1 VPVVVDIINCSFYV
15 YSIGASDRIKNI
27 TPVIQ
32 KHWKLFQ
39 SQVIRKETSLKKKA
53 TYQQSVR
60 GHSGRLRPGQLL
72 LLAMLTGGMA
82 FGQITSPQADAV
94 KALSYPTYTSE
105 NQLFVFYQTG
115 DSTHPG
121 SLTATGP
128 TTGSFDFIWTK
139 YDPDTD
145 GFTIPVAAET
155 GVAGSTVIDLNDGGY
170 RVQISDGLDTDTSFI
185 GWVMLNDLRV
195 WTEKDANGELESF
208 RSGCGDGNYIIIA
221 GGVEIDTFYYYDPV
235 SHNRILYPN
244 DFDILWTSDNPDLT
258 IYNPRN
264 KDAMGANYSNAPPY
278 KDTYYI
284 LSATDSTGMTEVDSV
299 LYVTKHTKAEFTV
312 EYLDKV
318 TMDWEADLGTE
329 WGAEKGSMD
338 APLTARF
345 FNESL
350 NGSEFT
356 WVYIDSTNE
365 ETGLNNKEI
374 DPTTDINFE
383 PEFTYYTANRYYY
396 PYLVSES
403 DAGCIDTFRLEDGI
417 RVVPSQL
424 LIPNVFTPNGDG
436 KNDEF
441 KFKHQSLKEC
451 RITISDRGGRVVY
464 RKKIDNIYD
473 WEGWRGTILNS
484 DRPAPEGQYYYVVEG
499 LGYDNVE
506 YKDPNYF
513 EQRKINRQQGDG
525 SGTSGTGN
533 GDEPS
538 QLNIYTGW
546 LYLFRKTG
554 SF

>member
-1 VPVVVDIINCSFYV
+1 MQRRY
-15 YSIGASDRIKNI
+15 
-27 TPVIQ
+27 
-32 KHWKLFQ
+32 L
-39 SQVIRKETSLKKKA
+39 
-53 TYQQSVR
+53 
-60 GHSGRLRPGQLL
+60 SGRPLLGHRLL
-72 LLAMLTGGMA
+72 LLAFLTGGAA

-94 KALSYPTYTSE
+94 KTLSYTTFTLES
-105 NQLFVFYQTG
+105 QLFVFYQSDG
-115 DSTHPG
+115 NYRPG

-128 TTGSFDFIWTK
+128 AAGSFDFVWTK
-139 YDPDTD
+139 YDPEAD
-145 GFTIPVAAET
+145 GFTIPVSAENNVT
-155 GVAGSTVIDLNDGGY
+155 GLTITGLDDGGY
-170 RVQISDGLDTDTSFI
+170 RVQVSNGVDTDTSFI
-185 GWVMLNDLRV
+185 AWVMLNNLLV
-195 WTEKDANGELESF
+195 KTEKDANGELKSF
-208 RSGCGDGNYIIIA
+208 RSGCSDGNYIIIA

-264 KDAMGANYSNAPPY
+264 KDAMRSNYSNAPPY

-284 LSATDSTGMTEVDSV
+284 LSASDSTGMTEVDSV
-299 LYVTKHTKAEFTV
+299 LYITKHTKAEFTV
-312 EYLDKV
+312 EYQDKV
-318 TMDWEADLGTE
+318 TLEWEPDLGTE

-356 WVYIDSTNE
+356 WVYFDTTNE
-365 ETGLNNKEI
+365 ETGLNYKEF
-374 DPTTDINFE
+374 DVTTDLNFQ

-396 PYLVSES
+396 PYLVSKS
-403 DAGCIDTFRLEDGI
+403 DAGCVDTFLLEDGI
-417 RVVPSQL
+417 RVMPSQL

-464 RKKIDNIYD
+464 RKKIDNIYE
-473 WEGWRGTILNS
+473 WEGWRGTILNT

-499 LGYDNVE
+499 LGYDNVQ
-506 YKDPNYF
+506 YRDPNFF
-513 EQRKINRQQGDG
+513 EQRKINRQLGGGTG
-525 SGTSGTGN
+525 SGGTGSGGTGS

-546 LYLFRKTG
+546 LYLFRETG
-554 SF
+554 RY

>member
-1 VPVVVDIINCSFYV
+1 MCLQKIICLQRSC
-15 YSIGASDRIKNI
+15 
-27 TPVIQ
+27 
-32 KHWKLFQ
+32 L
-39 SQVIRKETSLKKKA
+39 
-53 TYQQSVR
+53 
-60 GHSGRLRPGQLL
+60 SGRVQLRWQLL
-72 LLAMLTGGMA
+72 LLALLTGGTA
-82 FGQITSPQADAV
+82 FGQIVSPQADATRL
-94 KALSYPTYTSE
+94 LSYTTHTGKDP
-105 NQLFVFYQTG
+105 LFVFYQSYG
-115 DSTHPG
+115 NHRPG

-128 TTGSFDFIWTK
+128 AAGNFDFVWMK
-139 YDPDTD
+139 YDPDAD
-145 GFTIPVAAET
+145 DFTIPVEAES
-155 GVAGSTVIDLNDGGY
+155 GVTALTINGLDDGGY
-170 RVQISDGLDTDTSFI
+170 RVQISNGVDTDTSFI
-185 GWVMLNDLRV
+185 AWVMLNDLLV
-195 WTEKDANGELESF
+195 KTEKDANGELESF
-208 RSGCGDGNYIIIA
+208 RSGCSDGNYIIIA
-221 GGVEIDTFYYYDPV
+221 GSVEIDTFYYYDPV
-235 SHNRILYPN
+235 SHEQILYPN

-278 KDTYYI
+278 KDTYYM
-284 LSATDSTGMTEVDSV
+284 LSATDSTGMKDVDSV
-299 LYVTKHTKAEFTV
+299 LYITKHTKAEFKV
-312 EYLDKV
+312 EYLDKI
-318 TMDWEADLGTE
+318 TLEWDPDLGTE

-356 WVYIDSTNE
+356 WVYFDTTNE
-365 ETGLNNKEI
+365 ETGINYKEF
-374 DPTTDINFE
+374 DVTTDINFQ
-383 PEFTYYTANRYYY
+383 PEFTYNTANRYYY

-403 DAGCIDTFRLEDGI
+403 AAGCVDTFRLEDGI

-464 RKKIDNIYD
+464 REKIDNIYE

-506 YKDPNYF
+506 YRDPNYF
-513 EQRKINRQQGDG
+513 EQRKINRQQGG
-525 SGTSGTGN
+525 GTGTGGTGT
-533 GDEPS
+533 GDEPT